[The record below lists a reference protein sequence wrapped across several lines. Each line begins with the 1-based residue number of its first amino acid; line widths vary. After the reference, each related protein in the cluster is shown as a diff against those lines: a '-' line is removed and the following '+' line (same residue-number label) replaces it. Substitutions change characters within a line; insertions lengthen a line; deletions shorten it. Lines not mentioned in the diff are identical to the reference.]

1 MRGEP
6 QMQPTLGQHSQ
17 PVLLSPGHR
26 AEFDRSCGASLNL
39 IQGDVF

>member
-6 QMQPTLGQHSQ
+6 QTQPTLGQHSWL
-17 PVLLSPGHR
+17 VLLSPGHR
-26 AEFDRSCGASLNL
+26 AELDRSCGVSLDL